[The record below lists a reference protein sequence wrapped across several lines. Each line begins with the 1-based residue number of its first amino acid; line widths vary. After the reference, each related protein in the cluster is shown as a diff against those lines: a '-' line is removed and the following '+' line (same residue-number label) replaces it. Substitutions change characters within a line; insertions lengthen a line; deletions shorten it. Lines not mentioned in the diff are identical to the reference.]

1 VYCGSQSHDGE
12 RFPPTDDA
20 RTRLLRDAL
29 DGRESPA
36 RAIASAVDEFDFEDD
51 PAVVIAVEGPEPLIG
66 NNPRLPMERIAADK
80 ATAGAGVNSAN
91 G

>member
-1 VYCGSQSHDGE
+1 VYCGPQSHDGE
-12 RFPPTDDA
+12 RFPLTDWPRFVEPEDFF
-20 RTRLLRDAL
+20 RR
-29 DGRESPA
+29 REERGA
-36 RAIASAVDEFDFEDD
+36 RAGAARRGKGRPPEGY
-51 PAVVIAVEGPEPLIG
+51 VIAVEGPKSLIG